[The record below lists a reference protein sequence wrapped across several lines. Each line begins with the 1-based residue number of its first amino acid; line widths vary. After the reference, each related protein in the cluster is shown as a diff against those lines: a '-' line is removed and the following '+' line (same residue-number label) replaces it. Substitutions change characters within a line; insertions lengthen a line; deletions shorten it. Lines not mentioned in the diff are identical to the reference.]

1 MKPALL
7 ALENGMTFRGFAFGD
22 DSAEAIGEAI
32 FNTAM
37 TGYQEALTD
46 PSYYGQMLT
55 FTYPHIGNYG
65 VNTDDGES
73 SIMQA
78 AGMIVREYARS
89 YSNWRAASSLEDFLR
104 ANGKIG
110 IEGID
115 TRALVKVLRSEGVM
129 RGVISA
135 KELNPEALVER
146 ARSAPDMNGLDLTG
160 FVTCSKP
167 YLYEVPNVE
176 PFLLRVNGYRARM
189 PLRVAAIDYGVK
201 KNILRRLAEYGCEIM
216 IFPAD
221 ASADEIRAYNPDG
234 VFLSNGPGDPAAVN
248 IDAVKELIAEKPTFG
263 ICLGHQILGLALGA
277 QTYKMKFG
285 HRGVNHPVK
294 NLLTGEIEITSQ
306 NHGFAV
312 EAASLP
318 DNIELTHINLN
329 DNTVSGFRHR
339 TLPIFCVQYH
349 PEAAPGTH
357 DSDYLFRQ
365 FVESMQARK
374 ESRISAAA

>member
-22 DSAEAIGEAI
+22 EGAEAVGEAI

-73 SIMQA
+73 SQMQA
-78 AGMIVREYARS
+78 AGVIVREYARS

-135 KELNPEALVER
+135 KELNPDALVAR

-167 YLYEVPNVE
+167 YLYEVPQAE
-176 PFLLRVNGYRARM
+176 PFLLRVNGYRARA
-189 PLRVAAIDYGVK
+189 PLRVAAIAYGVK

-216 IFPAD
+216 VFPAG
-221 ASADEIRAYNPDG
+221 ASADEIRAFQPDG
-234 VFLSNGPGDPAAVN
+234 IFLSNGPGDPAAVN
-248 IDAVKELIAEKPTFG
+248 IDAVKELISEKPTFG

-285 HRGVNHPVK
+285 HRGV
-294 NLLTGEIEITSQ
+294 IEITSQ

-312 EAASLP
+312 EVASLP
-318 DNIELTHINLN
+318 NNIELTHINLN
-329 DNTVSGFRHR
+329 DNTVSGFRHK

-365 FVESMQARK
+365 FVESMQTRK
-374 ESRISAAA
+374 ESRVSAAA